1 MSNDMLFRNYIVVK
15 KYNILR
21 YEAQGIYVMQL
32 EICCF
37 IERGGREPKTER
49 NEEEHEEQ
57 QPSRISLNSVGKTFH
72 FVQ

>member
-37 IERGGREPKTER
+37 IEGRGGGTKDRKKRRRT
-49 NEEEHEEQ
+49 
-57 QPSRISLNSVGKTFH
+57 
-72 FVQ
+72 

>member
-32 EICCF
+32 ET
-37 IERGGREPKTER
+37 KK
-49 NEEEHEEQ
+49 NMK
-57 QPSRISLNSVGKTFH
+57 NSNQAEFH
-72 FVQ
+72 

>member
-37 IERGGREPKTER
+37 IEGRGGGNQRQKETKK
-49 NEEEHEEQ
+49 NMK
-57 QPSRISLNSVGKTFH
+57 NSNQAEFH
-72 FVQ
+72 